1 MSHHVP
7 EISVAVVVVVVGIYL
22 NVCFQKCPQRAVL
35 VDSSN
40 L

>member
-7 EISVAVVVVVVGIYL
+7 EISVAVVVVVGIYL